1 MARQRSPANKSSVPP
16 TLSDWDACVVALK
29 LSPRQAGI
37 VQLILRGKKDKEIA
51 IEMGL
56 SKHTVRTY
64 LKRIFD
70 RFDVSDRTTLV
81 LHVLSNHRATC
92 PHDDC
97 PHKQ

>member
-1 MARQRSPANKSSVPP
+1 MARHQTPANKSTIPP
-16 TLSDWDACVVALK
+16 ALSDWDACVTALN

-37 VQLILRGKKDKEIA
+37 VRLLLRGYGDKQIA
-51 IEMGL
+51 AEMGL

-70 RFDVSDRTTLV
+70 RFDVSDRTALV
-81 LHVLSNHRATC
+81 LRVLSDHWANC
-92 PHDDC
+92 PHAGC